1 MSNTI
6 FISLQSHIFSQ
17 ISVECFMMKL
27 FYFLITSNIYPW
39 KDRILSHIT
48 IASSSYLVKPLQILI
63 VWNKFI
69 NPLHRLLRIDIVVI
83 GIFLHPHNILD
94 DWNKHI
100 HVFFLWG
107 LFLLVLAIEIEQ
119 YLLTIF
125 CYDLKSI
132 VRSIEPF
139 FVDFA
144 DILQGNC

>member
-6 FISLQSHIFSQ
+6 FISLQSHIFSE
-17 ISVECFMMKL
+17 ISVKWFMMKL
-27 FYFLITSNIYPW
+27 FYFLITSNVDPW
-39 KDRILSHIT
+39 KDGILCHIA
-48 IASSSYLVKPLQILI
+48 IAPSSYLVKPLQILI
-63 VWNKFI
+63 VRNKFI

-100 HVFFLWG
+100 YVFFLRG
-107 LFLLVLAIEIEQ
+107 LFLLILSIEIEH

-125 CYDLKSI
+125 CDDLKSI
-132 VRSIEPF
+132 IRSIEPF

-144 DILQGNC
+144 DIL